1 MTTQVIFYLLN
12 QRFVEN
18 DTQVPEQAQ
27 QVMYYSLAIGHHVG
41 VIDCF
46 KKLLVCDYADYQ
58 QFVEQ
63 FEGEAKRKLSG
74 LLRFGEITIDSSHV
88 NLLARAFDEVYAG
101 LNEKYQHWV
110 DILME
115 TLAAIQK
122 EPVMYIMVKRRD
134 G

>member
-63 FEGEAKRKLSG
+63 FEVEAQRKLSG

-88 NLLARAFDEVYAG
+88 NLLARAFDEAYVG